1 MEFFHGSFYG
11 LPSSSEQVMDR
22 YALKFALGYGY
33 FFIEAHAFGRPE
45 AEAIGQ
51 ELAEKLDA
59 IFIEVQ

>member
-1 MEFFHGSFYG
+1 
-11 LPSSSEQVMDR
+11 MDR